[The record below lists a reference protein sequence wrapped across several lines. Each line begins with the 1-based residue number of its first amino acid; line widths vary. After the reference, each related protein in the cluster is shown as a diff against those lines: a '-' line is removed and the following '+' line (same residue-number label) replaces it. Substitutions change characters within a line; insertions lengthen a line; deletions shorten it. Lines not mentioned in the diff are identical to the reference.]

1 MAYRP
6 LWQSKV
12 SDARGRG
19 LVLAVDAEFARL
31 WNYTLN
37 EWTEVSVDSD
47 VSSWGSYFINA
58 SGGNVTLT
66 LPASPTAGDVVR
78 FVDAY
83 GMASTN
89 TITIARNGNLIAG
102 AADDLVVDIDSAVFS
117 LIYANAT
124 MGWMLMTI
132 KGVVL

>member
-19 LVLAVDAEFARL
+19 LVLAVNAEFARL

-37 EWTEVSVDSD
+37 EWTEVSV
-47 VSSWGSYFINA
+47 GS
-58 SGGNVTLT
+58 
-66 LPASPTAGDVVR
+66 
-78 FVDAY
+78 
-83 GMASTN
+83 
-89 TITIARNGNLIAG
+89 LIAG

-124 MGWMLMTI
+124 MGWMLDH
-132 KGVVL
+132 